1 MHIETKFNIGDK
13 VFVCQKNGKQER
25 ETCKICNGK
34 GHVVIN
40 DKSFQC
46 PECYGMKQTNS
57 KYIINFTPVQVEIV
71 RVGTSTTTNNGNVQL
86 HVKYIIREHNKN
98 HGKRDRSVAE
108 YRNIIFYSLEEAEA
122 RCKELIEQEE

>member
-13 VFVCQKNGKQER
+13 VFICQKNGKYER

-57 KYIINFTPVQVEIV
+57 KYIINDTTIIIRGPMLDNLLPIINMEIIV
-71 RVGTSTTTNNGNVQL
+71 RIHNILSTIL
-86 HVKYIIREHNKN
+86 LFSFMSFKRI
-98 HGKRDRSVAE
+98 GK
-108 YRNIIFYSLEEAEA
+108 
-122 RCKELIEQEE
+122 